1 VAVDDRSLEGLSQDR
16 AADIMRHTG
25 STVKLT
31 IIKDA
36 ASLYG
41 VDQLLAQPSPSRA
54 QADGVKLNGNY
65 LFINR
70 WCTVC
75 VHPREGACS

>member
-1 VAVDDRSLEGLSQDR
+1 
-16 AADIMRHTG
+16 MRHTG

-41 VDQLLAQPSPSRA
+41 VDQLLAQPSPSRTP
-54 QADGVKLNGNY
+54 ADGAKLNGNY
-65 LFINR
+65 LFIIGGVQ
-70 WCTVC
+70 CA
-75 VHPREGACS
+75 HPREGAYS